1 MTMTQ
6 ATMTPTKL
14 SLLAGATLML
24 AAFPA
29 FAQTSSQTGGANAN
43 PGMTP
48 RSSTGAPGS
57 GMHGSSQGQDTHQAT
72 SPHHA
77 TRSGRTDASQNAA
90 VDRLNAQSLQA
101 AQQGQNFVPGSPG
114 SGSAAPPSDNMGR
127 SGGGMSGQSGGKM

>member
-1 MTMTQ
+1 
-6 ATMTPTKL
+6 MTPSKL
-14 SLLAGATLML
+14 SLLASATLML

-29 FAQTSSQTGGANAN
+29 LAQTNTQTGGQPSGSSMNAD

-48 RSSTGAPGS
+48 KSSTHKS
-57 GMHGSSQGQDTHQAT
+57 M

-77 TRSGRTDASQNAA
+77 THAGRTDASQNAA

-114 SGSAAPPSDNMGR
+114 SGSAAPAGDNMGQP
-127 SGGGMSGQSGGKM
+127 SGGMSGQPGGKM